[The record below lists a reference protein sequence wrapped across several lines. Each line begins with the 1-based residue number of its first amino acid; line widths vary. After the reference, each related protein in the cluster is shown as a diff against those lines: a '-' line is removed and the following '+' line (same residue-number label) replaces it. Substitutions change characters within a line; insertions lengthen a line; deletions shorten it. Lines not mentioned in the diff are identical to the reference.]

1 MLSYKGINNYLS
13 GTKGELS
20 IKDVVEF
27 VEKHN
32 ECTLNPLFK
41 EYLSIVIKENSKK
54 EFKGSIITLST
65 AFIKFMDFTE
75 EVKGFNGLSDYL
87 SKEKTKDSRDKN
99 KKLMEESYGGN
110 IAKLNEIIKAI
121 TLDNMTDEMKEY
133 NSNLL
138 SLMNIK
144 FPIFPELEKQKT
156 LKVVKFDKIS
166 TGMIKLDDKSFG
178 YTLLRF
184 IELAHND
191 TNINQM
197 RSLFMGIL
205 LINKYDI

>member
-1 MLSYKGINNYLS
+1 
-13 GTKGELS
+13 
-20 IKDVVEF
+20 
-27 VEKHN
+27 
-32 ECTLNPLFK
+32 
-41 EYLSIVIKENSKK
+41 
-54 EFKGSIITLST
+54 
-65 AFIKFMDFTE
+65 
-75 EVKGFNGLSDYL
+75 
-87 SKEKTKDSRDKN
+87 
-99 KKLMEESYGGN
+99 MEESYGGN

-144 FPIFPELEKQKT
+144 FPVFPELEKQKT